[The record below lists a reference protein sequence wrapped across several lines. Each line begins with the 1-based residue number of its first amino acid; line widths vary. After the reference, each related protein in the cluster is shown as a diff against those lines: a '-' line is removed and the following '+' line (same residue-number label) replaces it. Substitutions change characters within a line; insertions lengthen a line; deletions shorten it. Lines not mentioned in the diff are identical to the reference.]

1 MEIPKPAP
9 DEFFTPEN
17 SKAEGEGPNITAPT
31 QPVNPSQSLESKLTG
46 WQQQSLRDF
55 NGRRISKPNE
65 PNKSTHA
72 HHWRIEEPNG
82 PISMGHCQD
91 CGKER
96 EFKNYPEGDADRNTL
111 SELLNKGF

>member
-1 MEIPKPAP
+1 MENPN
-9 DEFFTPEN
+9 FTPEPL
-17 SKAEGEGPNITAPT
+17 AREIPQADFDQTTTTEPPLTDEGK
-31 QPVNPSQSLESKLTG
+31 KLTG
-46 WQQQSLRDF
+46 WQQQSIRDF

-65 PNKSTHA
+65 SNKSTHA